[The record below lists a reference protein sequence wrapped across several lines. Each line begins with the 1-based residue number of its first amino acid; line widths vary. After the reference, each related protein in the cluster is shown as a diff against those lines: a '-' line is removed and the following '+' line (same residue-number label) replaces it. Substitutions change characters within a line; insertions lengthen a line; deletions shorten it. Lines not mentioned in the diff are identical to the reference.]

1 MCVLLLFCANRSREE
16 KKISNAFFS
25 VHLLG
30 ELSVISC
37 LLLFLFLGILA
48 QNAGIYNSIQR
59 ISPWHRTK
67 IFSGK
72 KQHQMLLLLMMNAYI
87 DDCLAKCRMMSRK
100 SYASSNEWNIRNRKL
115 CWTTDNL
122 LLGMRVLLVIPLIIF
137 VCIVVPRYNFV
148 CVIRR
153 FCLHFCFGIV
163 NWLVFFEMENFL
175 PISFL
180 FPFLFSPSCSPPIRP
195 SNYSSSRSVHPM
207 LHIASILSYS
217 KRYNWWYLLNSD
229 RMKVSAFAAS
239 SRLLQKIQQMKTEK
253 LKKLVHASCALCFVV
268 SLAVDLTY
276 FRLLFINVSATTARG
291 KKNDIRI
298 RWNPGECSARFYF
311 TFLLSTERFHNSISK
326 FLRNFLSRLTKAVH
340 LFIANASNSV
350 SVPCFSRFLLHIP
363 WAQLHNCR
371 YLTSFQSNSLNN

>member
-1 MCVLLLFCANRSREE
+1 
-16 KKISNAFFS
+16 
-25 VHLLG
+25 
-30 ELSVISC
+30 
-37 LLLFLFLGILA
+37 
-48 QNAGIYNSIQR
+48 
-59 ISPWHRTK
+59 
-67 IFSGK
+67 
-72 KQHQMLLLLMMNAYI
+72 
-87 DDCLAKCRMMSRK
+87 
-100 SYASSNEWNIRNRKL
+100 
-115 CWTTDNL
+115 
-122 LLGMRVLLVIPLIIF
+122 MRVLLVIPLIIF
-137 VCIVVPRYNFV
+137 VCIVVPWYNFA

-207 LHIASILSYS
+207 LHIASILSHS

-291 KKNDIRI
+291 KKNDIRN

-363 WAQLHNCR
+363 WVQLHNCR